1 MRSENITTTL
11 RARTRPLV
19 FGALGLLGL
28 CLLIWIDSWADARLA
43 NFFVVL
49 WASGGVAVLVGGII
63 VQCQSIRQDRVPRPG
78 R

>member
-1 MRSENITTTL
+1 MQSKTFTTAL

-19 FGALGLLGL
+19 FGCLGLLGL

-43 NFFVVL
+43 NFFIVL

-63 VQCQSIRQDRVPRPG
+63 VQCQGIRHDRVPRPG